1 MVRRWHFTAK
11 HGELGAY
18 FVAILA
24 LIVFSVVLGVAGI
37 YSVATGE
44 VVTETLLDEI
54 HHLSPNMEYRQ
65 GIGNFPGNGTIGDG
79 TIPEY
84 LTLKV
89 ENIDVFVRNFS
100 VISYGVTHFS
110 STEPK
115 ITQNL
120 TTGADYYEA
129 VFWTDSHNSGSVH
142 FVVSITKPQV
152 IYPLAWLALPAKIL
166 FLAGIGGVVVLLI
179 KAGSSTPLKSP
190 ARLEGF
196 GKRLLV
202 ALLAVSLVLWMAF
215 TMLNANPLGTFE
227 NWYTDHA
234 RDTYVAG
241 LFLKQGLAVFS
252 EPLGALA
259 CRDVSSFGFVT
270 WPEMPNLYPVGS
282 VAVFLPFAGL
292 LGAGLDTV
300 LVYKLEIALFLVLAH
315 VCLYV
320 FLSRYW
326 SQTTLP
332 RVSLQH
338 AKENIAVLR
347 RGGWVEKKSLLQD
360 YIILALKIVGVYVM
374 YASLVPFAANGM
386 FDSVAVLFLLL
397 AVGAFLVGR
406 YDFFAL
412 MVGVSVVFKYQTAI
426 FLFPL
431 IVVAGVQL
439 LKKHRLA
446 GLVRNRVIVLAVVCA
461 AISGFTAVLSAPYL
475 MGTRSVL
482 VMNAVNA
489 FLAHA
494 QIPWSWQAGAVL
506 SVLAAT
512 ALYSIYMY
520 RRNLLLSLSALFL
533 LVPVCLLPY
542 FQNWYLPFLFAYMLI
557 PHEKAQFSAT
567 MLWLVFVAFMLSFG
581 GSGLNPQV
589 LVEHFQ
595 TMIKN
600 SLLSLGLSG

>member
-1 MVRRWHFTAK
+1 M
-11 HGELGAY
+11 
-18 FVAILA
+18 A
-24 LIVFSVVLGVAGI
+24 LIAFSVALGVASI
-37 YSVATGE
+37 YAVATGE
-44 VVTETLLDEI
+44 AVTATLLDEVY
-54 HHLSPNMEYRQ
+54 HLSPNMEYRQ
-65 GIGNFPGNGTIGDG
+65 GIGNFPGNGSVGDG
-79 TIPEY
+79 TISEY
-84 LTLKV
+84 LTLRV
-89 ENIDVFVRNFS
+89 ENLDVFVRNFS
-100 VISYGVTHFS
+100 VISYGVTHFN
-110 STEPK
+110 STEPN
-115 ITQNL
+115 IIYNL

-152 IYPLAWLALPAKIL
+152 IYPLVWLATPAKVL
-166 FLAGIGGVVVLLI
+166 FLVGIAGVVVLLL
-179 KAGSSTPLKSP
+179 KVGSGMPLKPP
-190 ARLEGF
+190 APLAGF
-196 GKRLLV
+196 GKRLLL
-202 ALLAVSLVLWMAF
+202 ALLAASLSLWLAF
-215 TMLNANPLGTFE
+215 TALNANPLGTFE

-241 LFLKQGLAVFS
+241 LFLREGLAVFS
-252 EPLGALA
+252 EPLGMLA
-259 CRDVSSFGFVT
+259 GRDASAFGFIT

-282 VAVFLPFAGL
+282 VVVFLPFAGL
-292 LGAGLDTV
+292 LGAGLDAV

-326 SQTTLP
+326 PQTALP
-332 RVSLQH
+332 QVSLQH
-338 AKENIAVLR
+338 DKENLAVLTH
-347 RGGWVEKKSLLQD
+347 GGWVAKKPLLQD
-360 YIILALKIVGVYVM
+360 YSLLALKLIGVYVM

-397 AVGAFLVGR
+397 AGGAFLAGR

-412 MVGVSVVFKYQTAI
+412 LVGVSVVFKYQTAI

-431 IVVAGVQL
+431 IVMAGVQL
-439 LKKHRLA
+439 LKKHRLV
-446 GLVRNRVIVLAVVCA
+446 GLVRNRMVVLAVVCA
-461 AISGFTAVLSAPYL
+461 AVSGFTAVLSAPYL
-475 MGTRSVL
+475 MGTRPVL

-494 QIPWSWQAGAVL
+494 QIPWSWQAAAVL

-520 RRNLLLSLSALFL
+520 SRNRLLSLSALFL
-533 LVPVCLLPY
+533 LVPACMLPY

-557 PHEKAQFSAT
+557 PHEKDQFAAT

-589 LVEHFQ
+589 LIGHFQ
-595 TMIKN
+595 TMIGN
-600 SLLSLGLSG
+600 SLVSLGLSG

>member
-1 MVRRWHFTAK
+1 M
-11 HGELGAY
+11 
-18 FVAILA
+18 
-24 LIVFSVVLGVAGI
+24 GVASI

-44 VVTETLLDEI
+44 AVTATLLDEVY
-54 HHLSPNMEYRQ
+54 HLSPNMEYRQ
-65 GIGNFPGNGTIGDG
+65 GIGNFPGNGSVGDG

-84 LTLKV
+84 LTLRV
-89 ENIDVFVRNFS
+89 ENLDVFVRNFS
-100 VISYGVTHFS
+100 VISYGVTHFN
-110 STEPK
+110 STEPN
-115 ITQNL
+115 IIYNL

-152 IYPLAWLALPAKIL
+152 IYPLVWLATPAKVL
-166 FLAGIGGVVVLLI
+166 FLVGIAGVVVLLL
-179 KAGSSTPLKSP
+179 KVGSGMPLKPP
-190 ARLEGF
+190 APLAGF
-196 GKRLLV
+196 GKRLLL
-202 ALLAVSLVLWMAF
+202 ALLAASLSLWLAF
-215 TMLNANPLGTFE
+215 TALNANPLGTFE

-241 LFLKQGLAVFS
+241 LFLREGLAVFS
-252 EPLGALA
+252 EPLGMLA
-259 CRDVSSFGFVT
+259 GRDASAFGFIT

-282 VAVFLPFAGL
+282 VVVFLPFAGL
-292 LGAGLDTV
+292 LGAGLDAV

-326 SQTTLP
+326 PQTALP
-332 RVSLQH
+332 QVSLQH
-338 AKENIAVLR
+338 DKENLAVLTH
-347 RGGWVEKKSLLQD
+347 GGWVAKKPLLQD
-360 YIILALKIVGVYVM
+360 YSLLALKLIGVYVM

-397 AVGAFLVGR
+397 AGGAFLAGR

-412 MVGVSVVFKYQTAI
+412 LVGVSVVFKYQTAI

-431 IVVAGVQL
+431 IVMAGVQL
-439 LKKHRLA
+439 LKKHRLV
-446 GLVRNRVIVLAVVCA
+446 GLVRNRMVVLAVVCA
-461 AISGFTAVLSAPYL
+461 AVSGFTAVLSAPYL
-475 MGTRSVL
+475 MGTRPVL

-494 QIPWSWQAGAVL
+494 QIPWSWQAAAVL

-520 RRNLLLSLSALFL
+520 SRNRLLSLSALFL
-533 LVPVCLLPY
+533 LVPACMLPY

-557 PHEKAQFSAT
+557 PHEKDQFAAT

-589 LVEHFQ
+589 LIGHFQ
-595 TMIKN
+595 TMIGN
-600 SLLSLGLSG
+600 SLVSLGLSG

>member
-1 MVRRWHFTAK
+1 M
-11 HGELGAY
+11 
-18 FVAILA
+18 A
-24 LIVFSVVLGVAGI
+24 LIAFSVALGVASI

-44 VVTETLLDEI
+44 AVTATLLDEVY
-54 HHLSPNMEYRQ
+54 HLSPNMEYRQ
-65 GIGNFPGNGTIGDG
+65 GIGNFPGNGSVGDG

-84 LTLKV
+84 LTLRV
-89 ENIDVFVRNFS
+89 ENLDVFVRNFS
-100 VISYGVTHFS
+100 VISYGVTHFN
-110 STEPK
+110 STEPN
-115 ITQNL
+115 IIYNL

-152 IYPLAWLALPAKIL
+152 IYPLVWLATPAKVL
-166 FLAGIGGVVVLLI
+166 FLVGIAGVVVLLL
-179 KAGSSTPLKSP
+179 KVGSGMPLKPP
-190 ARLEGF
+190 APLAGF
-196 GKRLLV
+196 GKRLLL
-202 ALLAVSLVLWMAF
+202 ALLAASLSLWLAF
-215 TMLNANPLGTFE
+215 TALNANPLGTFE

-241 LFLKQGLAVFS
+241 LFLREGLAVFS
-252 EPLGALA
+252 EPLGMLA
-259 CRDVSSFGFVT
+259 GRDASAFGFIT

-282 VAVFLPFAGL
+282 VVVFLPFAGL
-292 LGAGLDTV
+292 LGAGLDAV

-326 SQTTLP
+326 PQTALP
-332 RVSLQH
+332 QVSLQH
-338 AKENIAVLR
+338 DKENLAVLTH
-347 RGGWVEKKSLLQD
+347 GGWVAKKPLLQD
-360 YIILALKIVGVYVM
+360 YSLLALKLIGVYVM

-397 AVGAFLVGR
+397 AGGAFLAGR

-412 MVGVSVVFKYQTAI
+412 LVGVSVVFKYQTAI

-431 IVVAGVQL
+431 IVMAGVQL
-439 LKKHRLA
+439 LKKHRLV
-446 GLVRNRVIVLAVVCA
+446 GLVRNRMVVLAVVCA
-461 AISGFTAVLSAPYL
+461 AVSGFTAVLSAPYL
-475 MGTRSVL
+475 MGTRPVL

-494 QIPWSWQAGAVL
+494 QIPWSWQAAAVL

-520 RRNLLLSLSALFL
+520 SRNRLLSLSALFL
-533 LVPVCLLPY
+533 LVPACMLPY

-557 PHEKAQFSAT
+557 PHEKDQFAAT

-589 LVEHFQ
+589 LIGHFQ
-595 TMIKN
+595 TMIGN
-600 SLLSLGLSG
+600 SLVSLGLSG